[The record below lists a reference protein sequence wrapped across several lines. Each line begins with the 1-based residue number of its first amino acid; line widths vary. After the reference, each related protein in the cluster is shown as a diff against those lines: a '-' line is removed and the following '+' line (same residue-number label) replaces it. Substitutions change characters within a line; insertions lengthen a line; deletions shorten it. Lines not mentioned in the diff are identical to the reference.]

1 MQPAKP
7 VGQHTFSINF
17 TTEPWGGIV
26 RDRQEKTS
34 RLSSLSRLA
43 TVQQWERNSN
53 LPVCSAVCYFI
64 KKKKKVTIKKILKIR
79 WWWWSRNKNVHSF
92 PCCIWFNLCTRNRS
106 FEFCT
111 SAHFYYYLQNL
122 HTIWWISE
130 WGWISP
136 LNSRSVIFFFFSPLC
151 CLQRSIDDKF
161 CCVEEREGQVRR
173 LQLALREKERDLER
187 LRCILSSNEETI
199 TVYSWH
205 TARYSQPIF

>member
-26 RDRQEKTS
+26 GDRQEKTS
-34 RLSSLSRLA
+34 WLSSLSRLA

-64 KKKKKVTIKKILKIR
+64 KKKKVTIKKILKIR
-79 WWWWSRNKNVHSF
+79 WWWWSRTKMFIPF
-92 PCCIWFNLCTRNRS
+92 PVAFDLICVQGTGALNS
-106 FEFCT
+106 AQ

-122 HTIWWISE
+122 HTVWWISE
-130 WGWISP
+130 WEWISP

-205 TARYSQPIF
+205 TARRYSQPIF